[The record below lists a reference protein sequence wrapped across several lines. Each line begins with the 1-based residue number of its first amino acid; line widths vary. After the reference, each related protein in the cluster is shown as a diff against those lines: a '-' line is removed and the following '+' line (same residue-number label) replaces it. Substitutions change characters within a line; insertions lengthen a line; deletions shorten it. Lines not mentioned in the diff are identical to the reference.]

1 MGHPPFVHPEQLPCL
16 RQVKGGMKVRVSPLK
31 PKAGLN
37 GPPTVCSSRAPDLP
51 AASKGWNESSRIP
64 TQAKSGLEWVT
75 HRLSSRAADLPAAS
89 KGWNERSRI
98 PTQAKSGLEW
108 ATHRLFIPSSAEG
121 SAVQQTRPGNVFDD
135 DWKDKFLRQG
145 TALAAPQCAENDLG
159 F

>member
-37 GPPTVCSSRAPDLP
+37 GPPTVCSSRAADLP

-64 TQAKSGLEWVT
+64 TQAKSGLEW
-75 HRLSSRAADLPAAS
+75 
-89 KGWNERSRI
+89 
-98 PTQAKSGLEW
+98 
-108 ATHRLFIPSSAEG
+108 ATHRLFIGSAAEG